1 MKLEFQMWI
10 GVSET
15 VEVEE
20 PDPQMVLDFEQKTTK
35 ENEDEAHARSV

>member
-10 GVSET
+10 GVPET

-20 PDPQMVLDFEQKTTK
+20 PDRQMSFDFAAGLQDDCNKAV
-35 ENEDEAHARSV
+35 DE